1 MVTEPDAPPAGETV
15 SPLPP
20 SALVFPQVTEADAVT
35 VAEGTA
41 NTLAMANVAVPAF
54 GSAGLTVTDPTWGAV
69 IPDGQGTVVP
79 KGAPWTVDPAV
90 GEIRGVT
97 LTCGT

>member
-1 MVTEPDAPPAGETV
+1 MVTDPDVPPAGETAR
-15 SPLPP
+15 PLAGPA
-20 SALVFPQVTEADAVT
+20 SVFPQVTAADAVT

-41 NTLAMANVAVPAF
+41 NTLVMANVAVPVF
-54 GSAGLTVTDPTWGAV
+54 GSPGVTVTDPTWLAV
-69 IPDGQGTVVP
+69 IPEGQGTVVP

-97 LTCGT
+97 LTWGT